1 MYFEGEKWLIL
12 SILSTKKHNLKN
24 ILILIIVETR
34 RAVSYRTKVEKSV
47 MRVVICVLCEKNN
60 GSNFRK

>member
-34 RAVSYRTKVEKSV
+34 RAVSYRTKVEKG
-47 MRVVICVLCEKNN
+47 L
-60 GSNFRK
+60 

>member
-24 ILILIIVETR
+24 ILIFIIVETCLLCPIER
-34 RAVSYRTKVEKSV
+34 RSKKG
-47 MRVVICVLCEKNN
+47 L
-60 GSNFRK
+60 

>member
-24 ILILIIVETR
+24 ILILIIVETL
-34 RAVSYRTKVEKSV
+34 RAVSYRRRSKKGYESSDMCSV
-47 MRVVICVLCEKNN
+47 
-60 GSNFRK
+60 

>member
-1 MYFEGEKWLIL
+1 MVVL

-34 RAVSYRTKVEKSV
+34 RAVSYRTKVEKG
-47 MRVVICVLCEKNN
+47 L
-60 GSNFRK
+60 